1 MRVNGFLLGFL
12 AAGLLVS
19 TASAQLVINPIA
31 VPPAN
36 KIDIGVATACSAI
49 DYSMYDG
56 HSRTVYR
63 GSMGAAISKSVDDA
77 SDIWGS
83 LNLLGLSDAKS
94 PEVDADLGY
103 QLSIGGRWHV
113 FQQGLGAVTVYGFGQ
128 YLFEKYSTAVGPRKM
143 FVIEAAGGAMGSYAF
158 HPLLTGYLGA
168 ELVAYTDGEMRGVP
182 DTDVERDGR
191 VTIRGGAVYELNKYF
206 LRAELSLGSERGI
219 LIGASRSF

>member
-1 MRVNGFLLGFL
+1 MRVHGFLLGFL

-19 TASAQLVINPIA
+19 TASAQLVISPIA
-31 VPPAN
+31 VPPAT
-36 KIDIGVATACSAI
+36 KVEVGVATGCSAI

-63 GSMGAAISKSVDDA
+63 GTLGASVATSVDDT

-83 LNLLGLSDAKS
+83 LNILGLSDANTAQ
-94 PEVDADLGY
+94 VDADLGY

-113 FQQGLGAVTVYGFGQ
+113 LQQGLGAVTLYGFGQ

-143 FVIEAAGGAMGSYAF
+143 FLFEATGGVLGSYSF
-158 HPLLTGYLGA
+158 HPVLTGYLGA
-168 ELVAYTDGEMRGVP
+168 ELVAYTDGEMSGVP

-191 VTIRGGAVYELNKYF
+191 VTVRGGAVYELSKYF
-206 LRAELSLGSERGI
+206 LRAEIALGSERGI
-219 LIGASRSF
+219 LIGASRAF